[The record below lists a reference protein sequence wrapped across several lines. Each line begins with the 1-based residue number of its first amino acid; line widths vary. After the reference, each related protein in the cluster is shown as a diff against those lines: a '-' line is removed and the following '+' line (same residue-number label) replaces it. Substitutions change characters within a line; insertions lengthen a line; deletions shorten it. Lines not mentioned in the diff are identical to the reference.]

1 MALVVF
7 WRCPERLK
15 EALHAEQRKAALN
28 GRVLT
33 LNRLVTQL
41 VAQVLGVPPQGL
53 LRPRGRPR
61 HTQAPHRPQ
70 ARRSPP
76 RAYHGS
82 RPPRDR
88 AT

>member
-61 HTQAPHRPQ
+61 HTHAPHRPQ
-70 ARRSPP
+70 ARQ
-76 RAYHGS
+76 S
-82 RPPRDR
+82 RPSP
-88 AT
+88 AL